1 MNDRIVHLHG
11 INSNGKLF
19 VIEGST
25 AASAGETAPANPTTI
40 IPTTISDDEDVHKE
54 VIKYDKYL
62 SKKLIHNINGHQ
74 YVLATKEIQKD
85 LVIKSI
91 IYILLLYY
99 LEHKLFPSVSHIH
112 TLSIDDVCSIIIIII
127 Y

>member
-25 AASAGETAPANPTTI
+25 AVSAGETTPT
-40 IPTTISDDEDVHKE
+40 IPTTISDDEDLHKE

>member
-25 AASAGETAPANPTTI
+25 AASAGETAPT
-40 IPTTISDDEDVHKE
+40 IPTTISDDEDLHKE

-74 YVLATKEIQKD
+74 YVLPTKEIQKD

>member
-25 AASAGETAPANPTTI
+25 AASAGETAPT
-40 IPTTISDDEDVHKE
+40 IPTTISDDEDIHKE